1 GKIMNYKNLS
11 DMQRANGTSVIAY
24 GLMNIVLVIC
34 YLVEVIK
41 GSRDIPYYIVFCAL
55 ALIPLIA
62 CIIIYKKNQDSP
74 KIPYLMTIGFTI
86 FYLYILF
93 TTTSPVAYTY
103 GFMLAVLLISY
114 NNVRLS
120 SYYVIVVTLGNIIQ
134 VAVMG
139 FTGGIVKDN
148 LPDIEIRIGSTVLFS
163 LFLYMST
170 IVSDKINKHRLEQ
183 VETEKEHT
191 KNMMQQILQIADQMS
206 ASIQTVTEK
215 MNILE
220 ATAEKTKFSM
230 QEVAQGNNETVDS
243 IQMQMEQTEEIQQ
256 SIQRVGESSISI
268 IENIRATQQELD
280 DSKHSINDLIKYV
293 SVSNEANESVSKE
306 LAELNEYT
314 NQMQS
319 IIDLINNITSQ
330 TSLLSLN
337 ASIEAAR
344 AGEAGKGFAVVAS
357 EISNLATQTQ
367 NATVDI
373 TTLIGNISNELTAV
387 VKVIENMI
395 QNIQSQNEAANN
407 TARNFETIAEK
418 TEQVA
423 ASAGQM
429 GQMVKEL
436 GSANEVIVKGIE
448 TISAVTEEVTAH
460 STETLNVSEENN
472 AITIE
477 VGQIISN
484 LNQMA
489 NRLRSM
495 EQQ

>member
-1 GKIMNYKNLS
+1 MNYKNLS

-62 CIIIYKKNQDSP
+62 CIVIYKRDQDS
-74 KIPYLMTIGFTI
+74 KTIPYLMTIGFTV

-103 GFMLAVLLISY
+103 GFMIAVLLISY

-120 SYYVIVVTLGNIIQ
+120 SYYVIIVTLGNIIQ

-139 FTGGIVKDN
+139 FTSGIAKDS
-148 LPDIEIRIGSTVLFS
+148 LPDVEIRIGSVVLFS
-163 LFLYMST
+163 LFLYMAT
-170 IVSDKINKHRLEQ
+170 IVSDKVNRNRLEQ
-183 VETEKEHT
+183 INSEKEHT
-191 KNMMQQILQIADQMS
+191 TEMMQQILQIADQMS

-215 MNILE
+215 MSILE

-256 SIQRVGESSISI
+256 SIQRVGASSISI

-293 SVSNEANESVSKE
+293 SVSNEANENVSRE

-373 TTLIGNISNELTAV
+373 TTLIGNISNELTEV

-436 GSANEVIVKGIE
+436 GSANEVIIKGIE

-477 VGQIISN
+477 VGQIINN

>member
-1 GKIMNYKNLS
+1 MNYKNLS
-11 DMQRANGTSVIAY
+11 DMQRANGTSVMAY

-62 CIIIYKKNQDSP
+62 CIIIYKQNQDSP

-170 IVSDKINKHRLEQ
+170 IVSDKINRHRLEQ

-206 ASIQTVTEK
+206 ASIQIVTEK

-220 ATAEKTKFSM
+220 TTAEKTKFSM

-256 SIQRVGESSISI
+256 SIQRVSESSISI
-268 IENIRATQQELD
+268 IENIIATQQELA
-280 DSKHSINDLIKYV
+280 DSRHR
-293 SVSNEANESVSKE
+293 SK
-306 LAELNEYT
+306 
-314 NQMQS
+314 
-319 IIDLINNITSQ
+319 
-330 TSLLSLN
+330 SLS
-337 ASIEAAR
+337 R
-344 AGEAGKGFAVVAS
+344 
-357 EISNLATQTQ
+357 
-367 NATVDI
+367 
-373 TTLIGNISNELTAV
+373 
-387 VKVIENMI
+387 
-395 QNIQSQNEAANN
+395 
-407 TARNFETIAEK
+407 
-418 TEQVA
+418 
-423 ASAGQM
+423 
-429 GQMVKEL
+429 
-436 GSANEVIVKGIE
+436 
-448 TISAVTEEVTAH
+448 
-460 STETLNVSEENN
+460 
-472 AITIE
+472 
-477 VGQIISN
+477 
-484 LNQMA
+484 
-489 NRLRSM
+489 
-495 EQQ
+495 

>member
-1 GKIMNYKNLS
+1 MNYKNLS

-24 GLMNIVLVIC
+24 SLMNIVLVIC

-41 GSRDIPYYIVFCAL
+41 GDRDIPYYIAFCAL

-62 CIIIYKKNQDSP
+62 CIIIYKRNQNSP
-74 KIPYLMTIGFTI
+74 TIPYLMTIGFTV

-103 GFMLAVLLISY
+103 GFMIAVLLISY

-120 SYYVIVVTLGNIIQ
+120 VYYVAVVTLGNIIQ

-139 FTGGIVKDN
+139 FSGDITKDL
-148 LPDIEIRIGSTVLFS
+148 LPDIEIRIGSVVLFS

-170 IVSDKINKHRLEQ
+170 IVSDKINKNRLEL
-183 VETEKEHT
+183 VESEQEHT

-206 ASIQTVTEK
+206 SSIQIVTEK

-220 ATAEKTKFSM
+220 STAEKTKFSM

-256 SIQRVGESSISI
+256 SIQRVSESSISI
-268 IENIRATQQELD
+268 IENIRSTQQELN
-280 DSKHSINDLIKYV
+280 DSKHSINDLIRYV
-293 SVSNEANESVSKE
+293 NVSNEANESVSRE

-319 IIDLINNITSQ
+319 IIDMIDNITSQ

-373 TTLIGNISNELTAV
+373 TTLIGNISNELTEV

-395 QNIQSQNEAANN
+395 HNIQAQNEAANN

-423 ASAGQM
+423 TSAGQM
-429 GQMVKEL
+429 RQMVKEL

-477 VGQIISN
+477 VGQIINN

-495 EQQ
+495 EQQP

>member
-1 GKIMNYKNLS
+1 MNYKNLS
-11 DMQRANGTSVIAY
+11 DMQRANGTSVMAY

-41 GSRDIPYYIVFCAL
+41 GSRDIPYYIIFCAL

-62 CIIIYKKNQDSP
+62 CIVIYKRDQDS
-74 KIPYLMTIGFTI
+74 KTIPYLMTIGFTV

-103 GFMLAVLLISY
+103 GFMIAVLLISY

-139 FTGGIVKDN
+139 FTGGIAKDT
-148 LPDIEIRIGSTVLFS
+148 LPDVEIRIGSVVLFS
-163 LFLYMST
+163 LFLYMAT
-170 IVSDKINKHRLEQ
+170 IVSDKVNRNRLEQ
-183 VETEKEHT
+183 INSEKEHT
-191 KNMMQQILQIADQMS
+191 TEVMRQILQIADQMS

-220 ATAEKTKFSM
+220 STAEKTKFSM

-256 SIQRVGESSISI
+256 SIQRVSESSTSI
-268 IENIRATQQELD
+268 IENIRSTQQELN
-280 DSKHSINDLIKYV
+280 DSKHSIDDLIRYV
-293 SVSNEANESVSKE
+293 TVSNEANENVSRE

-373 TTLIGNISNELTAV
+373 TTLIGNISNELASV

-395 QNIQSQNEAANN
+395 KNIQAQNEAANN
-407 TARNFETIAEK
+407 TARNFEAIAEK
-418 TEQVA
+418 TEEVA

-429 GQMVKEL
+429 SQMVYEL
-436 GSANEVIVKGIE
+436 GNANEVIVKGIE

-460 STETLNVSEENN
+460 STETLNVSETNN

>member
-1 GKIMNYKNLS
+1 MNYKNLS
-11 DMQRANGTSVIAY
+11 DMQRANGTSVMAY
-24 GLMNIVLVIC
+24 ALMDIVLVVC
-34 YLVEVIK
+34 YLIEVIK
-41 GSRDIPYYIVFCAL
+41 EDRTIPYFIVFCAL
-55 ALIPLIA
+55 ALIPMIA
-62 CIIIYKKNQDSP
+62 CIIIYKKNHDSSI
-74 KIPYLMTIGFTI
+74 IPYLMSVGFTI
-86 FYLYILF
+86 FYLFIIF

-103 GFMLAVLLISY
+103 GFLIAILLISY
-114 NNVRLS
+114 NNVKLS
-120 SYYVIVVTLGNIIQ
+120 VYYVTALTLGNIIQ
-134 VAVMG
+134 IAFTG
-139 FTGGIVKDN
+139 FTSGIPKDSM
-148 LPDIEIRIGSTVLFS
+148 PDIEIRIGSLILFS
-163 LFLYMST
+163 LYLYMTT
-170 IVSDKINKHRLEQ
+170 IVSNKINRSRLEQ
-183 VETEKEHT
+183 VETEKERT
-191 KNMMQQILQIADQMS
+191 KDMMQQILQIADQMNS
-206 ASIQTVTEK
+206 SIQTVTEK
-215 MNILE
+215 MSILE
-220 ATAEKTKFSM
+220 STAEKTKFSM

-256 SIQRVGESSISI
+256 SIQRVSESSISI
-268 IENIRATQQELD
+268 IENIRSTQQELN
-280 DSKHSINDLIKYV
+280 DSQHSINDLIRYV
-293 SVSNEANESVSKE
+293 NVSNEANENVSRE
-306 LAELNEYT
+306 LSELNEYT

-344 AGEAGKGFAVVAS
+344 AGEAGRGFAVVAS

-373 TTLIGNISNELTAV
+373 TTLIGNISNELAEV

-395 QNIQSQNEAANN
+395 NNIQSQNEAANS
-407 TARNFETIAEK
+407 TARNFENIAEK

-429 GQMVKEL
+429 GQLVKEL

-477 VGQIISN
+477 VGHIINN
-484 LNQMA
+484 LNEMA
-489 NRLRSM
+489 NRLRSI

>member
-1 GKIMNYKNLS
+1 MNHNNLS
-11 DMQRANGTSVIAY
+11 DMQRANKTSVTAY
-24 GLMNIVLVIC
+24 AIMNIVLVVC
-34 YLVEVIK
+34 YLIEVIK
-41 GSRDIPYYIVFCAL
+41 QDRSIPYYIVFCAL
-55 ALIPLIA
+55 AMIPLIA
-62 CIIIYKKNQDSP
+62 CIIIYKRNHDSSV
-74 KIPYLMTIGFTI
+74 IPYLMSIGFI
-86 FYLYILF
+86 VFYLYIIF
-93 TTTSPVAYTY
+93 TTISPAAYTY
-103 GFMLAVLLISY
+103 AFMIAILLISY
-114 NNVRLS
+114 NNVKLS
-120 SYYVIVVTLGNIIQ
+120 VLYVAVITLGNIIQ
-134 VAVMG
+134 VAIMG
-139 FTGGIVKDN
+139 FTGGIAKDS
-148 LPDIEIRIGSTVLFS
+148 LPNIEIRIGSVVLFS

-170 IVSDKINKHRLEQ
+170 IASDKINKNRLGQIEA
-183 VETEKEHT
+183 EKEHT
-191 KNMMQQILQIADQMS
+191 TDMMRQILQIADQMTS
-206 ASIQTVTEK
+206 SIQAVTEK
-215 MNILE
+215 MSVLE
-220 ATAEKTKFSM
+220 STAEKTKFSM

-256 SIQRVGESSISI
+256 SIQRVSVSSASI
-268 IENIRATQQELD
+268 IENIRSTQQELN
-280 DSKHSINDLIKYV
+280 DSKHNIDDLIRYV
-293 SVSNEANESVSKE
+293 NVSNEANENVSKE

-319 IIDLINNITSQ
+319 IIDLIDNITSQ

-373 TTLIGNISNELTAV
+373 TTLIGNISNELAAV

-395 QNIQSQNEAANN
+395 KNIQAQNEAANN
-407 TARNFETIAEK
+407 TARNFEAIAEK

-423 ASAGQM
+423 VSAGQM
-429 GQMVKEL
+429 GQMVNEL

-460 STETLNVSEENN
+460 STETLNTSEANN
-472 AITIE
+472 AITLE
-477 VGQIISN
+477 VGRIISD

-489 NRLRSM
+489 NRLRAM